1 MLKKWKWFS
10 VNIYGLVVDRWCCP
24 LRINSLF
31 LALKQSAICDR
42 SNWSKTVDEG
52 KEHWESNWYTRD
64 SGSAHANVAWINIST
79 ACSRKVFR
87 QGNIFELLSKPHFWV
102 KGRVLYSVS
111 VTNNEMACEHLWVLR
126 ASGEQSARIGKQN
139 DPARGVWYKSVKKV
153 NLSKSSASAPQTR
166 DCSQV
171 GNAGR
176 VLLILLI

>member
-1 MLKKWKWFS
+1 MALWLTD
-10 VNIYGLVVDRWCCP
+10 GVVHLEEILCSWIWNNPR
-24 LRINSLF
+24 F
-31 LALKQSAICDR
+31 VTG

-111 VTNNEMACEHLWVLR
+111 VTDNEMACEHLWVLR
-126 ASGEQSARIGKQN
+126 ASGEQSQG
-139 DPARGVWYKSVKKV
+139 
-153 NLSKSSASAPQTR
+153 SASKAIWREESGTKASRKWTCLNLARLLPKRETVRRLVTR
-166 DCSQV
+166 GGCCSYYWFKMKLFTV
-171 GNAGR
+171 GDY
-176 VLLILLI
+176 